1 MKVILSNI
9 RYWAAVLLC
18 GAAFI
23 TWYAV
28 FYFDARQNLLVTFF
42 DVGQGDAIFIE
53 KGRSQILIDGGPGT
67 SVLSKVGQTLP
78 FWDRSIDLLILTHP
92 HADHLDGLLET
103 LKRYEVAMVMDSG
116 APHSIPEYAEWR
128 KIIQEKNIPVVRPQ
142 AGQKI
147 SIGSSVSIDILAPR
161 NDFSGMSLKHVHDA
175 MVVMRLSHGENSLLL
190 MGDAER
196 SLEYQ
201 LVDVS
206 SAKIDSDILKVG
218 HHGSKTSSTEKF
230 LAAVSPEIAVIQSG
244 KKNRYGHPAQEVLDR
259 LAATGARIL
268 RNDISGDIVLRS
280 NGRTLE
286 ILGN

>member
-1 MKVILSNI
+1 M
-9 RYWAAVLLC
+9 
-18 GAAFI
+18 

-53 KGRSQILIDGGPGT
+53 KGRSQILIDGGPGA
-67 SVLSKVGQTLP
+67 SVLSKVGQALP

-92 HADHLDGLLET
+92 HADHLDGLLEV

-116 APHSIPEYAEWR
+116 VSHSIPEYAEWR
-128 KIIQEKNIPVVRPQ
+128 KIIQEKNIQIVRPQ
-142 AGQKI
+142 AGQNI
-147 SIGSSVSIDILAPR
+147 LIVGEVSIDILAPMK
-161 NDFSGMSLKHVHDA
+161 DFFGMSPKHIHDA

-190 MGDAER
+190 TGDAER
-196 SLEYQ
+196 ALEYE
-201 LVDVS
+201 LLETAS
-206 SAKIDSDILKVG
+206 SGLDSDILKVG

-259 LAATGARIL
+259 LAARGARIL

-280 NGRTLE
+280 DGRTFEE
-286 ILGN
+286 IKK